1 MKGISDMT
9 RERPQASPP
18 DFTRDVPFVE
28 RQRLAK
34 EREARQRILTNRN
47 RVLAF
52 VLVALCVLFFAI
64 TIVKVK
70 M

>member
-1 MKGISDMT
+1 MSS
-9 RERPQASPP
+9 EQQQASAP

-28 RQRLAK
+28 RQRLAR
-34 EREARQRILTNRN
+34 EREARQKILTQRN
-47 RVLAF
+47 RVMAL

-70 M
+70 F